1 MLSKIRIWMLL
12 GSFFGILLLTLHHS
26 LDVDECNLLKYAA
39 FSLLVQGQY
48 CRVFAKYPLL
58 LPSMHPVVYLLRVLL
73 VRTETPVPYGDF
85 NS

>member
-1 MLSKIRIWMLL
+1 
-12 GSFFGILLLTLHHS
+12 
-26 LDVDECNLLKYAA
+26 LLKYAA